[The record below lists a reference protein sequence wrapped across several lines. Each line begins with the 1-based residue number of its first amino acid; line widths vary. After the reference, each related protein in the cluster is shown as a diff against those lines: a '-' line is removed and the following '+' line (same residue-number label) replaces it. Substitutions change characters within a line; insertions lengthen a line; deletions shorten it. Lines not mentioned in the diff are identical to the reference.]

1 MVTLETQYREFLRNN
16 RDGFY
21 SFEEWKQCNSNN
33 IKQPLINMIDTSQ
46 MNENEYTNNRV
57 ESIIGM
63 LKSLTQTGDC
73 VDGETMQYILESV
86 GMDDQMLRQL
96 IMSNPQS
103 DTIDLLAEKIELSDL
118 QLQSYKL

>member
-1 MVTLETQYREFLRNN
+1 MDFIV
-16 RDGFY
+16 
-21 SFEEWKQCNSNN
+21 
-33 IKQPLINMIDTSQ
+33 KQPLINMIDTSQ

-96 IMSNPQS
+96 IMRNPQS

-118 QLQSYKL
+118 QLQSYKV

>member
-1 MVTLETQYREFLRNN
+1 MATLETQYREFLRNN

-21 SFEEWKQCNSNN
+21 SFEEWKDCHGNN
-33 IKQPLINMIDTSQ
+33 IKQALINMRDTSQ

-103 DTIDLLAEKIELSDL
+103 DTIDLLAEKIEVSDL
-118 QLQSYKL
+118 ELQSYKL

>member
-103 DTIDLLAEKIELSDL
+103 DTIDLLQEKI
-118 QLQSYKL
+118 KLG

>member
-103 DTIDLLAEKIELSDL
+103 ETIDLLAEKIELSDL